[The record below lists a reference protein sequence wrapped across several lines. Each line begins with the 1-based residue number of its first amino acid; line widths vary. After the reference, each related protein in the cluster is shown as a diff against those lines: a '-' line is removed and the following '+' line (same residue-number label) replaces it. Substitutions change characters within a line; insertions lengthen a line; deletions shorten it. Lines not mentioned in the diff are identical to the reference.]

1 MFMEL
6 DDDQFKRLLAFR
18 SGIRQFL
25 RWSEE
30 RAADVGLTAAQHQLL
45 LAVRGDP
52 DPRGP
57 TIGDIAYHLLVRHHS
72 AVGLVDRAETL
83 GLVRRR
89 LDPEDQRV
97 VRIELTAAGER
108 RLRALTEQHMA
119 ELERIRIAPRIQ
131 ALWADIELVGTE
143 RRSATSGRP
152 T

>member
-57 TIGDIAYHLLVRHHS
+57 TIGDIACHLLVRHHS